1 VSSSVSKHAPTR
13 KQVLTDLRRQEI
25 LSAAI
30 KVFGKK
36 GFAATCVD
44 DIAAAA
50 HIAKGTLYLY
60 FKSKEDIYATA
71 VNLAI
76 ARLQSLADERIRSAL
91 GIRDRLSAA
100 IAVRMEFWSDQQS
113 LYRLLLTVGRE
124 PRHRRQTIELMRS
137 GHGHFRSILETAR
150 LANQLPPG
158 SPSEPDNLDTVA
170 WAILDLIRGA
180 NERRMDKYNEDRTP
194 QQDASAITALAL
206 KQLGL

>member
-1 VSSSVSKHAPTR
+1 VSTSAVPRVPTR

-25 LSAAI
+25 LAAAI

-36 GFAATCVD
+36 GFAATCVED
-44 DIAAAA
+44 VAAAA

-71 VNLAI
+71 VHLAV
-76 ARLQSLADERIRSAL
+76 AQLQSLADNRIGAAI
-91 GIRDRLSAA
+91 GVRDRLSTA

-124 PRHRRQTIELMRS
+124 PRHRRQTNELLRS
-137 GHGHFRSILETAR
+137 GHDHFLTILESGR
-150 LANQLPPG
+150 LNSELPPG
-158 SPSEPDNLDTVA
+158 ITPAALDTLA

-180 NERRMDKYNEDRTP
+180 NERRMDKLTEDRTP
-194 QQDASAITALAL
+194 QQDAASITAFAL
-206 KQLGL
+206 NQLGL

>member
-1 VSSSVSKHAPTR
+1 MSTSAVPRVPTR

-25 LSAAI
+25 LAAAI

-36 GFAATCVD
+36 GFAATCVED
-44 DIAAAA
+44 VAAAA

-71 VNLAI
+71 VHLAV
-76 ARLQSLADERIRSAL
+76 AQLQSLADNRIGAAI
-91 GIRDRLSAA
+91 GVRDRLSTA

-124 PRHRRQTIELMRS
+124 PRHRRQTNELLRS
-137 GHGHFRSILETAR
+137 GHDHFLTILESGR
-150 LANQLPPG
+150 LNSELPPG
-158 SPSEPDNLDTVA
+158 ITPAALDTLA

-180 NERRMDKYNEDRTP
+180 NERRMDKLTEDRTP
-194 QQDASAITALAL
+194 QQDAASITAFAL
-206 KQLGL
+206 NQLGL

>member
-1 VSSSVSKHAPTR
+1 VSTSAVPRVPTR

-25 LSAAI
+25 LAAAI

-36 GFAATCVD
+36 GFAATCVED
-44 DIAAAA
+44 VAAAA

-71 VNLAI
+71 VHLAV
-76 ARLQSLADERIRSAL
+76 AQLQSLADNRIGAAI
-91 GIRDRLSAA
+91 GVRDRLSTA

-124 PRHRRQTIELMRS
+124 PRHRRQTNELLRS
-137 GHGHFRSILETAR
+137 GHDHFLTILESGR
-150 LANQLPPG
+150 LNGELPLG
-158 SPSEPDNLDTVA
+158 TTSAALDTLA

-180 NERRMDKYNEDRTP
+180 NERRMDKLTEDRTP
-194 QQDASAITALAL
+194 QQDAASITAFAL
-206 KQLGL
+206 NQLGL